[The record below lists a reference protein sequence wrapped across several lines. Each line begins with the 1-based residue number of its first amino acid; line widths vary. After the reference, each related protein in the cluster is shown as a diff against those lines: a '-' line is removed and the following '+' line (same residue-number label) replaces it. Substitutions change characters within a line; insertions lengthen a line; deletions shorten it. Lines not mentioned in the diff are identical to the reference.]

1 MEVFCAAREALGP
14 VGENSDVLQVL
25 IYTWFSLY
33 YNFIM
38 KIHLKR

>member
-1 MEVFCAAREALGP
+1 MEVFCAAGEALGP
-14 VGENSDVLQVL
+14 VGENSGVLQVL
-25 IYTWFSLY
+25 LYTRFSLY